1 MIFKPQFNLNSQR
14 FIFQQISEK
23 APRAS
28 ESFKKPEKASYQEI
42 AAEVAPMTPGQ
53 IAAGSVSAGTVV
65 TNQNIQN
72 TQAMANLINDPLI
85 SEPLPPSTPN
95 TSNETT

>member
-14 FIFQQISEK
+14 LIFQRMSEK
-23 APRAS
+23 APRAP
-28 ESFKKPEKASYQEI
+28 EHFKKPEKASYQEI

-85 SEPLPPSTPN
+85 SEPLPSTPN